1 MVCRGTQSDYI
12 GESFDAIV
20 GYRGNGAI
28 IHYKPEQETAASSD
42 FPAMLNHVD
51 ELLNEAHDHLIN
63 FKKYAVN
70 SPSFMKKFGADVKA
84 LEKALND
91 ALMASG
97 ALVNDM
103 EDL

>member
-1 MVCRGTQSDYI
+1 MNDLANFIRADIEKVKEL
-12 GESFDAIV
+12 GE
-20 GYRGNGAI
+20 
-28 IHYKPEQETAASSD
+28 AASSD

-97 ALVNDM
+97 TLVNDM